1 MSLRLSVVTASFNAV
16 GTVGRTLESIRGQ
29 GWPNLQM
36 ICIDGGST
44 DGTVQAIRGYGE
56 FVDYLVSESDR
67 GVADA
72 INKGFRVA
80 DGDVLCWLNADDEFA
95 PGAVAHVMELFERHP
110 EVDVVTGGC
119 RRVYADGSEAVTQVP
134 AGFERRMA
142 LKNEIEQPSTF
153 WRAAVH
159 RRAGELDESYR
170 LAFDWEWWNRLSRAG
185 ARWLTTP
192 QVLSVYY
199 FTESNLTSNAGER
212 VIDEM
217 YRVTK
222 TYADS
227 AWIPHVYR
235 FLFRVFDM
243 HGYYDVPFHRL
254 PKRRQLLL
262 GSVCVGLCALFGREA
277 IASYNW
283 NWASKQIRGFKWYA
297 AGQ

>member
-56 FVDYLVSESDR
+56 FVDYLVSEPDR

-72 INKGFRVA
+72 LNKGFRVA

-199 FTESNLTSNAGER
+199 FTESNLTSKAGER

-222 TYADS
+222 TYGA
-227 AWIPHVYR
+227 PHVADMYR
-235 FLFRVFDM
+235 FLFQSFDLR
-243 HGYYDVPFHRL
+243 GFYDVPFPQL
-254 PKRRQLLL
+254 PPDRQQTL
-262 GSVCVGLCALFGREA
+262 GETLNFLYGVFGEDVVN
-277 IASYNW
+277 SYNW
-283 NWASKQIRGFKWYA
+283 NWASKQIRGVAWFK
-297 AGQ
+297 